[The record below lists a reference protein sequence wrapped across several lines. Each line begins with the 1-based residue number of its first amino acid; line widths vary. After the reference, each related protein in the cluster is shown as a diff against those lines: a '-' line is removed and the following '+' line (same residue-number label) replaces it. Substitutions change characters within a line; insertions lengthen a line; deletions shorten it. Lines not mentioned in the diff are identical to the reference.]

1 MSNEPNENPTPS
13 SPEAA
18 HAPRWRRR
26 KEARPSEILAAALD
40 IFLERGYDAT
50 RLEDIAKRA
59 GCTKGTVFLYF
70 QGKADLFKAAVREA
84 MLPMIKAS
92 EQDFAT
98 HEGPIRDLLESM
110 MRQRWEVFQ
119 RSRIAGLPSMFLAD
133 GARFPELTRFFH
145 DEVWSRSQSLFARVI
160 EEGIRR
166 GEFRPMEPL
175 EASRS
180 FMAPLLLGNLWKKSF
195 TPVLDPGVD
204 VDRFFEQ
211 ALDIFFRGI
220 VAEPHREMA

>member
-1 MSNEPNENPTPS
+1 MFDEPKESPLPSTPS
-13 SPEAA
+13 A
-18 HAPRWRRR
+18 HVPRWRRR

-40 IFLERGYDAT
+40 VFLERGYDAA

-84 MLPMIKAS
+84 MVPTIKAM
-92 EQDFAT
+92 EEDFSA
-98 HEGPIRDLLESM
+98 HQGPIRELLESM

-145 DEVWSRSQSLFARVI
+145 DEVWSRSQALFARVI

-175 EASRS
+175 EAARS
-180 FMAPLLLGNLWKKSF
+180 AMAPMLMGNLWQKSF
-195 TPVLDPGVD
+195 APVLEPGVD
-204 VDRFFEQ
+204 VERFFEQ
-211 ALDIFFRGI
+211 ALGIYFRGI
-220 VAEPHREMA
+220 VIEPERETA